1 MIRKILKIKDY
12 GIFRN
17 FSWDSV
23 LKDFD
28 TVNLFYGL
36 NGSGKSTLA
45 TIFDDIQNGSQRYYH
60 GEFKIEDDQIGVF
73 SSSNLNNLNYNLY
86 VFDTH
91 FVNENIG
98 EFDQLKGIVYLSES
112 NKEAKEKL
120 DALKVER
127 NKLSAKQSNLNRA
140 YQESYKN
147 LDNAYISAAKSIK
160 EEFHVIGGKANIYS
174 NYNKSTFQQAIN
186 KYHDFLIVQQDL
198 SEILKRID
206 ALKLGLKDEIKDPIS
221 FDIQR
226 YRANELLN
234 YAITA
239 QGILS
244 TEIKSRV
251 QDKIDDVLFAWLEE
265 GYRLH
270 KDEKYCH
277 YCGNLISQER
287 QTFLNQLFDTE
298 LQELQNRILD
308 IQTKLQKSLI
318 PELNIS
324 ESMFYSSLRDKAQ
337 KAIGDFRKIRGTINI
352 TIEKIL
358 NKLNDKQRNPFDPI
372 LWEIELDND
381 VKEIQQIV
389 ESINLL
395 IQDNTAITQKYSNSQ
410 IVAIK
415 EIEKLLVYSKYV
427 SGNIAS
433 LENSLNKA
441 TKAVKD
447 LEVDLT
453 LIDNQIVLC
462 ENDLIDVI
470 KASSNFND
478 LLSKFLG
485 RKEIELKYDNIS
497 KGYKIIRKESGDNAQ
512 FLSEGEKTAIAFV
525 YFLTKVKE
533 NGNDIKNSIIVF
545 DDPISSLD
553 SNHLFN
559 AYAFIEAYFGE
570 CKQLFVLT
578 HNFNFFKLLRK
589 KHQKSPMYLIENA
602 RLSDSVDGLRNAR
615 IVNLPKSIMQASSE
629 YHYLFE
635 KIYKFHQNY
644 SDSTD
649 IEFDDYMQM
658 ANTCR
663 KVVESF
669 AAFKV
674 QNVNDLLQK
683 LQSLYKCGQ
692 PQDYKLTAQEQNK
705 CERIYRF
712 INAFSHDSMF
722 EDSGETDIVFG
733 ELDAVVS
740 DVLELIE
747 KADRDHYSALL
758 KSIT

>member
-17 FSWDSV
+17 FSWDSN

-45 TIFDDIQNGSQRYYH
+45 TIFDDIKNGDQRYYH

-73 SSSNLNNLNYNLY
+73 NSSDLNNLNYNLY

-91 FVNENIG
+91 FINDNIG
-98 EFDQLKGIVYLSES
+98 EFDQLNGIVYLSES
-112 NKEAKEKL
+112 NKETKEKL
-120 DALKVER
+120 DTLKVER
-127 NKLSAKQSNLNRA
+127 NKLSAKLTNLNRA
-140 YQESYKN
+140 YYESNKN

-174 NYNKSTFQQAIN
+174 NYNKATFQQAIK
-186 KYHDFLIVQQDL
+186 KYHDFLLEQHDL
-198 SEILKRID
+198 CEILKRID
-206 ALKLGLKDEIKDPIS
+206 VLKLGLKDEIKDIIS
-221 FDIQR
+221 FEFQR
-226 YRANELLN
+226 YQTSELIN
-234 YAITA
+234 HASTA

-244 TEIKSRV
+244 TKIKSRV
-251 QDKIDDVLFAWLEE
+251 QDKIDDVLFSWLEE

-270 KDEKYCH
+270 KDEKICR

-287 QTFLNQLFDTE
+287 QAFLNQLFDTE
-298 LQELQNRILD
+298 LQELQNHILN
-308 IQTKLQKSLI
+308 IQTKIQKSII

-324 ESMFYSSLRDKAQ
+324 ESMFYSSLRNEAQ
-337 KAIGDFRKIRGTINI
+337 KAIEEFRKIRGTIN
-352 TIEKIL
+352 TNIEQII
-358 NKLNDKQRNPFDPI
+358 NKLNDKQKKPFDPI
-372 LWEIELDND
+372 ILKIELEAD
-381 VKEIQQIV
+381 VKEIQQIIGK
-389 ESINLL
+389 INSL
-395 IQDNTAITQKYSNSQ
+395 IQANTTITQKYSSAQ
-410 IVAIK
+410 IAAVE

-427 SGNIAS
+427 GGNIPS
-433 LENSLNKA
+433 LENSFKKA
-441 TKAVKD
+441 TKSVKD
-447 LEVDLT
+447 VEMELT
-453 LIDNQIVLC
+453 LVDNQIALC
-462 ENDLIDVI
+462 ENDLVDVI
-470 KASSNFND
+470 RASSNFND

-485 RKEIELKYDNIS
+485 RKELELKYDNVS
-497 KGYKIIRKESGDNAQ
+497 KGYKIIRRESGNNAQ

-525 YFLTKVKE
+525 YFLTKVRE
-533 NGNDIKNSIIVF
+533 NGNDIRNSIIVF

-589 KHQKSPMYLIENA
+589 KHQKSPMYLIENVH
-602 RLSDSVDGLRNAR
+602 LTSGTDGLRNAR

-644 SDSTD
+644 SSSTD

-692 PQDYKLTAQEQNK
+692 PQDYKLTTQEQNK

-712 INAFSHDSMF
+712 INAFSHDSVF

-740 DVLELIE
+740 DVLALIE
-747 KADRDHYSALL
+747 RADKDHYIALL
-758 KSIT
+758 KSL